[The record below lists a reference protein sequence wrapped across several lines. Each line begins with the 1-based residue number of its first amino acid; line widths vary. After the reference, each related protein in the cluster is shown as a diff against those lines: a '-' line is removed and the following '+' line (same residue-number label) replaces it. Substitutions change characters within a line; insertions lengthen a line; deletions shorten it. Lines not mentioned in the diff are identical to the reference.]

1 MSIIPLQDL
10 VMIQKN
16 LKRKIETVFVAK
28 NLFRFRELNKTK
40 MNKRFCSV
48 CLYDEHGLKLVAL
61 KAELFFSRDVL
72 IQLHFQGRT
81 VVFNLFAIDFVI
93 SIFEKVQK
101 IK

>member
-1 MSIIPLQDL
+1 VVLIFFSATAKKVRELKTMSIIPLQDL

-48 CLYDEHGLKLVAL
+48 CLYDE
-61 KAELFFSRDVL
+61 
-72 IQLHFQGRT
+72 
-81 VVFNLFAIDFVI
+81 
-93 SIFEKVQK
+93 
-101 IK
+101 